1 MKPLEMKPLKAS
13 AASSRRGTE
22 AKKDNSQRT
31 IVHRFGAYV
40 FISVALFLSLT
51 CVMLYPQIRSTLDNL
66 QTQSDKISAQTYAS
80 IIDRYIEDR
89 EYALS
94 DIVQSPFVLN
104 SLLLAQGERPDFRDY
119 INQSS
124 LLKED
129 PDLTILDINADILYS
144 ERDDTQDYS
153 WALDLVNTD
162 VEHILNLRVDGSE
175 PRFELGIPIMF
186 GKGREGVAI
195 AYFSAEPYKIF
206 RSYNALND
214 TSGVLYKKGAQVI
227 RSNLSSIER
236 PHYET
241 AVVEKYDLSI
251 SHITSRN
258 EVRSQRHL
266 FILKF
271 LVTGFV
277 AAILA
282 FTLLMIYG
290 RRIIVSPYLELAAT
304 KDAIA
309 QAVEGISRIDTDGK
323 YTHVNKAYANTAGY
337 EPYELLGRNWSITV
351 HPDDLDMLNEA
362 YREMLEIGSVTA
374 EARGISKSGKQ
385 FHKQVTMITQHD
397 SKGIFIGHH
406 CFMKDISNR
415 KHAELQREKLI
426 EKLSESNEELERF
439 AYVCSHDLQEPLR
452 MIRSFSEKLDGH
464 LKEQLKNDM
473 KGKKYLNFVTD
484 GAQRSQDLIRDIL
497 SYSSLNSDTTNLEIV
512 DLNKL
517 LHAIE
522 RNLCPVDD
530 KRSNSLSW
538 DDLPSVVGNKTQLYQ
553 LFQNLINNG
562 LKYQK
567 RGCQALVNISVADQG
582 SEWEFSI
589 QDNGIG
595 MAEKHLGKIFDIFQR
610 LHRRSEYAGTGV
622 GLSICKK
629 IVERH
634 GGKIWVTSQ
643 LGEGSVF
650 SLTLPKPYSPTT
662 RNLIKEHINVQY
674 LEAG

>member
-1 MKPLEMKPLKAS
+1 MTVFAINPRKAS
-13 AASSRRGTE
+13 AVTPGDITE
-22 AKKDNSQRT
+22 PNTENRQSF
-31 IVHRFGAYV
+31 ILHRFGAYV

-51 CVMLYPQIRSTLDNL
+51 GLMLYPQIRSTLDNL

-89 EYALS
+89 EFALS
-94 DIVQSPFVLN
+94 DIVQSPFVIN
-104 SLLLAQGERPDFRDY
+104 TLLLAQGERPDFRDY
-119 INQSS
+119 INQAS

-129 PDLTILDINADILYS
+129 PELTILDINADILYS
-144 ERDDTQDYS
+144 ERDDISDYS

-162 VEHILNLRVDGSE
+162 TQHILNLQVDGPE
-175 PRFELGIPIMF
+175 PQFELGIPIMF
-186 GKGREGVAI
+186 GRGREGVAI
-195 AYFSAEPYKIF
+195 ARFSAKPDRIF
-206 RSYNALND
+206 NSYNTLND
-214 TSGVLYKKGAQVI
+214 TSGVSYKKGSQVV
-227 RSNLSSIER
+227 RSNLSEIEH
-236 PHYET
+236 PHNET
-241 AVVEKYDLSI
+241 AFVEKYGLSI

-258 EVRSQRHL
+258 AVRSQRHQ
-266 FILKF
+266 FIFKF
-271 LVTGFV
+271 LLTSLV

-282 FTLLMIYG
+282 FTLLMFYG
-290 RRIIVSPYLELAAT
+290 RRMIVTPYLELAVT

-309 QAVEGISRIDTDGK
+309 QAVEGISRVDTEGR

-337 EPYELLGRNWSITV
+337 EPNELVGKNWSLTV
-351 HPDDLDMLNEA
+351 DPDDLDMLNEA
-362 YREMLEIGSVTA
+362 YRDMLETGSVTA

-385 FHKQVTMITQHD
+385 FHKQVTMISQHD
-397 SKGIFIGHH
+397 SHGKFIGHH

-415 KHAELQREKLI
+415 KHSELQREKLI

-452 MIRSFSEKLDGH
+452 MIRSFSEKLDIH
-464 LKEQLKNDM
+464 LKDTLKDDV

-497 SYSSLNSDTTNLEIV
+497 SYSSINSDTTNLEIV

-517 LHAIE
+517 LQAI
-522 RNLCPVDD
+522 NKTLCSVNEMDA
-530 KRSNSLSW
+530 KSLTW
-538 DDLPSVVGNKTQLYQ
+538 GDLPRVVGNKTQLYQ
-553 LFQNLINNG
+553 LFQNLVNNG
-562 LKYQK
+562 LKYQNPESTA
-567 RGCQALVNISVADQG
+567 RVNISVADHG
-582 SEWEFSI
+582 PEWKFSI

-610 LHRRSEYAGTGV
+610 LHRRSEYAGTGI

-634 GGKIWVTSQ
+634 GGKIWVDSQ
-643 LGEGSVF
+643 VGEGSIF

-674 LEAG
+674 LEIG